1 MLQGNWIQI
10 VHNKYVCLT
19 ILLIVEGLHNFG
31 PPQWNHEDV
40 TESLWQSLKN
50 YLRILESLFKSLIE
64 LFVLCNI
71 GAWSLW
77 TVMWPPPE
85 WAAPTKCSQ
94 FGPLQSVSSPRV
106 PQSVLYPMS
115 LGHMTG
121 MWTLREGTEEVLLE
135 MIQQQVLSGVKYCRI
150 FGIETLL
157 YDVGYLIPQ
166 T

>member
-31 PPQWNHEDV
+31 PPQWNHQDI

-71 GAWSLW
+71 GAWSLDSDVASSW
-77 TVMWPPPE
+77 VSGPDQVFTVRSSPVSLQPPG
-85 WAAPTKCSQ
+85 A
-94 FGPLQSVSSPRV
+94 SVSVVSDVIRPHDRHV
-106 PQSVLYPMS
+106 NIERRYRRSTFSKDPKRLCKVNNKSCQEQNSVAFL
-115 LGHMTG
+115 
-121 MWTLREGTEEVLLE
+121 
-135 MIQQQVLSGVKYCRI
+135 Q
-150 FGIETLL
+150 
-157 YDVGYLIPQ
+157 
-166 T
+166 